1 MESGIDRSIRISS
14 RRGSL
19 TYSNTTIAATATRAA
34 DPSTTPKG
42 AGTSQSTPTATTAF
56 ARRAVG
62 YTPQRKRR
70 GRLRDNAPLDAV
82 KRSHRRG
89 GSREHG
95 SQHIVCAAA
104 LHFELRRKHHPMSE

>member
-1 MESGIDRSIRISS
+1 
-14 RRGSL
+14 
-19 TYSNTTIAATATRAA
+19 
-34 DPSTTPKG
+34 STTPKG

-70 GRLRDNAPLDAV
+70 GRRRDNAPLDAV

-104 LHFELRRKHHPMSE
+104 LHFELRRKHHPMSEHGSRTALDVVRSDVVTAVEHGRRSA